1 MDNKEKDIVLSNNKE
16 ITKHQHTI
24 PECYLKNFI
33 DDDSL
38 LYQRDKTLDN
48 SKNTRIVSVDNATVK
63 RKFYTLKGS
72 HPMLMETD
80 IYGNLLEK
88 DYPKMYNY
96 LISKNPEDLD
106 LSTKESILIFFF
118 SLYCRTPKHFNIF
131 LKSVPNEYLFE
142 LDKIKEDYK
151 IAHFKDVVMG
161 MVDAHKWKKFTM
173 ITSVDSSEF
182 ITCDNPL
189 IIQNKLGQLETHTFG
204 SQRIVDYN
212 IAIPLNRKKCL
223 LLTNFIDHN
232 NQIIYNH
239 SGNFRIYQGTAN
251 QEYVDNIN
259 LLLQGTSE
267 RYIYGSKKG
276 LNIDL

>member
-1 MDNKEKDIVLSNNKE
+1 MDNKEKDIVLSNNPVL
-16 ITKHQHTI
+16 TKDQHTI

-38 LYQRDKTLDN
+38 LYQRDKTLDD
-48 SKNTRIVSVDNATVK
+48 SKNSRVVSIEKATVK
-63 RKFYTLKGS
+63 RKFYTLNGS
-72 HPMLMETD
+72 YPMLMETD
-80 IYGNLLEK
+80 IYGNVLEK
-88 DYPKMYNY
+88 DYPKMYVY

-118 SLYCRTPKHFNIF
+118 SLYCRTPKHFDIF

-161 MVDAHKWKKFTM
+161 MVDAHISKKFTI

-182 ITCDNPL
+182 ISCDNPV
-189 IIQNKLGQLETHTFG
+189 IIQNKLGQLETYTFG
-204 SQRIVDYN
+204 SQRIVNHN

-223 LLTNFIDHN
+223 LLTNFIDQN
-232 NQIIYNH
+232 DQIIYNH
-239 SGNFRIYQGTAN
+239 SDNFKIYQGNATK
-251 QEYVDNIN
+251 EYVNNIN
-259 LLLQGTSE
+259 LLLRGTSE

-276 LNIDL
+276 LNIIS